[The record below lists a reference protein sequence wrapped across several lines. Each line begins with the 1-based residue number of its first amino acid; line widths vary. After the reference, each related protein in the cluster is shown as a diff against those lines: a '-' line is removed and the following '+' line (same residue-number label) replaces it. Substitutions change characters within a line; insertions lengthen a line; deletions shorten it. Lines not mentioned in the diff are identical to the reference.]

1 MNAGGVSKACKS
13 NGLLESAMIV
23 VVSGKR
29 VSNTLVTCLEVRD
42 NGPKGPLIP
51 DVIHRYFRWRKAQ
64 KALREGL
71 MVYQLVGR
79 VMAYQGYDG

>member
-13 NGLLESAMIV
+13 NGLLESAMILV
-23 VVSGKR
+23 TSGKR

-51 DVIHRYFRWRKAQ
+51 DVIPGRCPGRKAQ

-71 MVYQLVGR
+71 MAYQLVGK
-79 VMAYQGYDG
+79 VMAYQGYDE